1 MDLYNITGD
10 RLFSSV
16 HITVRKVLE
25 EAVTKGVCLPG
36 IDLRRAR
43 LSGARLDGLNAPGAC
58 LWGVDLSACDMAE
71 ANLAGADARLATLT
85 DACLADARCA
95 GVLFDGA
102 YFKNTLV
109 EGADFSDCRFSC
121 PSILSMPLH
130 LCRTLHGSVY
140 WHRGEVPCPLDGGIM
155 RLQALGNEIIAL
167 GEKCLIVNGVL
178 QARPNGDQRK
188 LQL

>member
-16 HITVRKVLE
+16 HKTLRKALG
-25 EAVTKGVCLPG
+25 EAVIKGVCLQG

-43 LSGARLDGLNAPGAC
+43 LSGARLDGLDAPGAC
-58 LWGVDLSACDMAE
+58 LWGADLSGCDMAD
-71 ANLAGADARLATLT
+71 ANLVGADARLATLT

-95 GVLFDGA
+95 GVQFDGA

-109 EGADFSDCRFSC
+109 DGADFSDCRFSC

-130 LCRTLHGSVY
+130 LCRALRGSVY

-155 RLQALGNEIIAL
+155 RLQVLGNEIIAL
-167 GEKCLIVNGVL
+167 GEECLIVNGIF
-178 QARPNGDQRK
+178 QAPRGRK
-188 LQL
+188 SNFLQL